1 MSTPT
6 ARIFFVRHGE
16 TDWNAEGRLQ
26 GQQDIPLNRIGR
38 LQAQESGE
46 RLKAL
51 MPAFAGLDH
60 VSSPMRRTRE
70 TMELMRESMGLNR
83 QGYRL
88 DPRLVELTF
97 GAWEGLTWKDVRKL
111 DPVEAARRERDKWG
125 FVPRTARA
133 TRCWQRVSGPSSKR
147 SHATR
152 WSSPTE
158 ALRAHFWLSPVVF
171 PIATRPGST
180 SGRARCSSSRRRR
193 IAGLDPRAFSGAVGL
208 ARRRTRPDT
217 ARER

>member
-1 MSTPT
+1 VSTPT

-125 FVPRTARA
+125 FVPPDGESYAMLAARVRPVLELISRDTVVVSHGGVARA
-133 TRCWQRVSGPSSKR
+133 FLALTCGVSHR
-147 SHATR
+147 NA
-152 WSSPTE
+152 
-158 ALRAHFWLSPVVF
+158 
-171 PIATRPGST
+171 
-180 SGRARCSSSRRRR
+180 
-193 IAGLDPRAFSGAVGL
+193 AGLDIWQGQVLVIEKKAYRWA
-208 ARRRTRPDT
+208 
-217 ARER
+217 